1 MFSDIFCVNLHS
13 LKNNKCVWFASDKC
27 GWPGS
32 SFSECRKFGYVFPSF
47 KSKLCEE
54 SEDQFI
60 LFYSYGK
67 KFGLHIQSV
76 TLNCFTVHFFTV
88 SSADVVIRNSE
99 LLAGSMDKS
108 TLGSGSK
115 NNIFYILLCDW
126 GEDYAAT
133 AMWRLARLSSYFL
146 MNRGFSIGIGDVTPG
161 QGLLRAKHELL
172 HAGWVYVMSS
182 VQRHIWLWWLT
193 DWLTVKYMW
202 LQP

>member
-1 MFSDIFCVNLHS
+1 VFDLLLTNVAGQEVVFLNAENSDMFFHHSKVSCV
-13 LKNNKCVWFASDKC
+13 KNQRIS
-27 GWPGS
+27 S
-32 SFSECRKFGYVFPSF
+32 SF
-47 KSKLCEE
+47 
-54 SEDQFI
+54 FI
-60 LFYSYGK
+60 PMERNL
-67 KFGLHIQSV
+67 GLHIQSV

-146 MNRGFSIGIGDVTPG
+146 MQRGFSIGIGDVTPG

-172 HAGWVYVMSS
+172 HAG
-182 VQRHIWLWWLT
+182 
-193 DWLTVKYMW
+193 
-202 LQP
+202 

>member
-1 MFSDIFCVNLHS
+1 VFDWLLTNVAGQEVVFLNTENSEIFSHHSKVSCMKNHRINPFFLYVCGKNL
-13 LKNNKCVWFASDKC
+13 V
-27 GWPGS
+27 
-32 SFSECRKFGYVFPSF
+32 
-47 KSKLCEE
+47 
-54 SEDQFI
+54 
-60 LFYSYGK
+60 
-67 KFGLHIQSV
+67 LHIHNIIP
-76 TLNCFTVHFFTV
+76 NCFIKHFFTV

-172 HAGWVYVMSS
+172 HSG
-182 VQRHIWLWWLT
+182 
-193 DWLTVKYMW
+193 
-202 LQP
+202 